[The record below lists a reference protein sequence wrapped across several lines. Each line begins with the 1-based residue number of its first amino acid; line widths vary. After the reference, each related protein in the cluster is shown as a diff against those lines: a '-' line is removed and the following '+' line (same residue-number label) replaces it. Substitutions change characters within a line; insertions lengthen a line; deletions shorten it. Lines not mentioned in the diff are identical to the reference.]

1 MVLVKMQKLSREIS
15 TSPLNTWTHLHR
27 CRKEDIHPKPAQ
39 EISNQPFSPKQPN
52 VLLMIQL
59 LLRCQ
64 PIRCKNQQPHG
75 IPRAKASS
83 DVVHRL
89 EELEFGDHL
98 GVGALTGG
106 GLR

>member
-1 MVLVKMQKLSREIS
+1 MVLAKMQKLSREIS
-15 TSPLNTWTHLHR
+15 TSPLNTSTDSHR

-39 EISNQPFSPKQPN
+39 EISNQPLAPRQPN
-52 VLLMIQL
+52 LLLMIQL

-75 IPRAKASS
+75 IPRTKASS

-98 GVGALTGG
+98 GVGALRGG
-106 GLR
+106 GLK